1 MAARCTSLCECPH
14 RETKVSEL
22 IDEDTRKW
30 DRGKIHALFDSRA
43 CEDILA
49 VPLNQLSSPDKLIW
63 KENRTH
69 SFSVR
74 TAYQVAL
81 RLKNPHQ
88 AEHSSVQVHGSTWR
102 RIWKLNVPPKVSTFI
117 WRACSNCLPTRE
129 NLHRRWIRVESTCE
143 ICHQQPETNSHLL
156 WECPFAQNVWAL
168 FKGRIQKSRNEASDF
183 FLLFNQ
189 MQQKLSKLDF
199 GKMGNHGVGYMECKK

>member
-1 MAARCTSLCECPH
+1 MNIQVLIIIIIGSLLVCSTS
-14 RETKVSEL
+14 KVFTITERATYSPSFNR
-22 IDEDTRKW
+22 TNR
-30 DRGKIHALFDSRA
+30 DRGKIHALFDRQT

-49 VPLNQLSSPDKLIW
+49 VPLNQLSSPDKLVW
-63 KENRTH
+63 KEDRTH

-81 RLKNPHQ
+81 RLKIPHQ
-88 AEHSSVQVHGSTWR
+88 AEHSSVQVQGSTWR
-102 RIWKLNVPPKVSTFI
+102 RIWKLNVPPKVRTFI

-129 NLHRRWIRVESTCE
+129 NLHRRRVRVESICE

-168 FKGRIQKSRNEASDF
+168 FKGSF
-183 FLLFNQ
+183 FPSL
-189 MQQKLSKLDF
+189 
-199 GKMGNHGVGYMECKK
+199 

>member
-1 MAARCTSLCECPH
+1 MAGWRWQKHRSHESRLAARCTSLCECPH

-129 NLHRRWIRVESTCE
+129 NLHRRWITVEST
-143 ICHQQPETNSHLL
+143 
-156 WECPFAQNVWAL
+156 
-168 FKGRIQKSRNEASDF
+168 
-183 FLLFNQ
+183 
-189 MQQKLSKLDF
+189 
-199 GKMGNHGVGYMECKK
+199 

>member
-1 MAARCTSLCECPH
+1 MNIQVLIIIIIGSLLVCSTS
-14 RETKVSEL
+14 KVFTITERATYSPSFNR
-22 IDEDTRKW
+22 TNR
-30 DRGKIHALFDSRA
+30 DRGKVHALFDRRT

-69 SFSVR
+69 SFLVR

-81 RLKNPHQ
+81 RLKIPHQ
-88 AEHSSVQVHGSTWR
+88 AEHSSVQVQGSTWR
-102 RIWKLNVPPKVSTFI
+102 RIWKLNVPPKVRTFI

-129 NLHRRWIRVESTCE
+129 NLHRRRVRVESICE

-168 FKGRIQKSRNEASDF
+168 FKGRF
-183 FLLFNQ
+183 FPSL
-189 MQQKLSKLDF
+189 
-199 GKMGNHGVGYMECKK
+199 